1 MGFGKVGGWNS
12 PSRPSEQTWAQQKKK
27 SSQCVRANNSTESD
41 SVCAQVLSGQSQI
54 HPELSKA
61 TDERLELSVLP
72 PRKPLPCPKRKHIH
86 YASPLSSCTNGKIG
100 TAKGGVGGGEN
111 NQTSRNKRTPN
122 VTRVGRWVCTV
133 NAGKDFDFRN
143 LRFCTRVSRSARSM
157 FRFKQNLLGSIC
169 RSSLFCLEED

>member
-1 MGFGKVGGWNS
+1 MGFGEVGGWNS
-12 PSRPSEQTWAQQKKK
+12 PSRPRPGPSEQTWAQQKKK
-27 SSQCVRANNSTESD
+27 KSSQCVRARALNNSTESD

-72 PRKPLPCPKRKHIH
+72 PPQTPPPPQTQTHPLRLATFKLYKWK
-86 YASPLSSCTNGKIG
+86 NWDG
-100 TAKGGVGGGEN
+100 KGGGGD

-143 LRFCTRVSRSARSM
+143 FRFCTGEI
-157 FRFKQNLLGSIC
+157 L
-169 RSSLFCLEED
+169 